1 MAEEDSI
8 NKELLEIIKA
18 LSSKIES
25 LEVKQKALNEKMGY
39 SQDNLLMKSGYVV
52 AETPVPVI
60 DNTLGSSVTDVSNLD
75 WSDIHK
81 MVEKAGAN

>member
-1 MAEEDSI
+1 MAEEESI
-8 NKELLEIIKA
+8 NKELLEIIKS
-18 LSSKIES
+18 LSGKIET
-25 LEVKQKALNEKMGY
+25 LEKAVF

-60 DNTLGSSVTDVSNLD
+60 DNSLGSSVTDVSNLD

-81 MVEKAGAN
+81 MVEKAGGN

>member
-1 MAEEDSI
+1 
-8 NKELLEIIKA
+8 
-18 LSSKIES
+18 
-25 LEVKQKALNEKMGY
+25 
-39 SQDNLLMKSGYVV
+39 MKSGYVV

>member
-25 LEVKQKALNEKMGY
+25 LEKTVY